1 MHSKN
6 RFKVYLKYTSLVNS
20 WWTQSILKTYK
31 SKLFFNYCLEILQ
44 NFITMN
50 TIKIWNLIAINQHVF
65 LEQLKPINW
74 NFRGHYCTEPEI
86 STYHWSNWN
95 VYVQCSKSYIGL
107 FKTFYVKINIPSMI
121 HKNFQASYLQFHL
134 YKMMWKM
141 YHMMLSHYLQMFRY
155 KKQST
160 VSLNKFMF
168 IKINS
173 NMFEAEFQKI
183 IDKTCYRMYF

>member
-44 NFITMN
+44 NFITVN

-141 YHMMLSHYLQMFRY
+141 YHMMLSHYLQIFRY

-160 VSLNKFMF
+160 ISLNKFMF
-168 IKINS
+168 IKSWRQFVRNWFS
-173 NMFEAEFQKI
+173 E
-183 IDKTCYRMYF
+183 DYW